1 MNVFFLLGLLKY
13 MKYFV
18 NIVLYDVLLLLLYL
32 IITCIL
38 NAEYSLLIKMYNIYI

>member
-1 MNVFFLLGLLKY
+1 

-18 NIVLYDVLLLLLYL
+18 NIVLYDVLFLLLLYL

-38 NAEYSLLIKMYNIYI
+38 NADYSLLIKMYDILIFL